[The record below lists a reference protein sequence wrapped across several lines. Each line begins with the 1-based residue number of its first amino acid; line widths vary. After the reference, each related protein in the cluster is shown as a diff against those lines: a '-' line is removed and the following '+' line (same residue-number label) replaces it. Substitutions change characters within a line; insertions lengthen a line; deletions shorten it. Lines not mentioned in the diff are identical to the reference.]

1 MTSSSRIASNL
12 LGLVGAAIGA
22 TVGYY
27 TFRLIYDLSSHRLY
41 GMMIPGA
48 MLGLG
53 CGALSRHPST
63 ARGVLCA
70 VAALALGVFVEWRFF
85 PFIDDPG
92 FRFFVSNL
100 SELNTITIV
109 MIVAGGFL
117 AFLLGKDCAT
127 DYFGSIGAAG
137 PRASKRPAS
146 HSD

>member
-92 FRFFVSNL
+92 FRYFLSNIT
-100 SELNTITIV
+100 ELNTITLL
-109 MIVAGGFL
+109 MIPGG
-117 AFLLGKDCAT
+117 AFFAYLFGKDCAT
-127 DYFGSIGAAG
+127 AYFGSTGAA
-137 PRASKRPAS
+137 
-146 HSD
+146 